1 MKTGDILRIPVD
13 DFFVAAKIIWIS
25 QWNKDTMG
33 IVIYPGWFE
42 DAEQVRPVEG
52 EYLAMKMGNADV
64 RVLYP
69 SIKNVTSKKIW
80 TVIGHSPLNER
91 DRELCFHL
99 IGGTLYDGDD
109 SVRNATSDDYA
120 RFSPVLAAGPV
131 VVQNLIRQARSAIPR
146 ID

>member
-1 MKTGDILRIPVD
+1 MITGDILRIPGD
-13 DFFVAAKIIWIS
+13 DFFFAAKIIWIS
-25 QWNKDTMG
+25 QWYKDAMG

-42 DAEQVRPVEG
+42 DPEQVRPVEG

-69 SIKNVTSKKIW
+69 SIKKIW

-99 IGGTLYDGDD
+99 DGGTLYDGDD

-131 VVQNLIRQARSAIPR
+131 VVQNLIRQARSTIPR

>member
-1 MKTGDILRIPVD
+1 MI
-13 DFFVAAKIIWIS
+13 FFFAAKIIWIS
-25 QWNKDTMG
+25 QWYKDAMG

-42 DAEQVRPVEG
+42 DPEQVRPVEG

-69 SIKNVTSKKIW
+69 SIKKIW

-99 IGGTLYDGDD
+99 DGGTLYDGDD

-131 VVQNLIRQARSAIPR
+131 VVQNLIRQARSTIPR